1 MSAPTPPMSR
11 PRLRLRAW
19 WTDVLQFV
27 VLTVMVELALHEAVV
42 RAPIDVS
49 DTVRSLL
56 DAVGLAVI
64 IGPLLGWTLYR
75 RHVDARLSQVQTTT
89 FRVPGSPHHRVRI
102 AVHASLLVF
111 GALVGGALWGHLKA
125 EDARRAE
132 GELSTLV
139 SRQRLHAER
148 MMRFASAADSEPA
161 EIGQLTNELASL
173 LEDARRVDVLADR
186 LSHGTTA
193 TARSAWS
200 VLARNRAD
208 RDSLRV
214 SVEAFTL
221 LTFPAERARV
231 ADTIQ
236 QRADALRAHTEVVLD
251 LLQRH
256 QAESVQ
262 QGIRAAWVMAAFLFA
277 MLLGIALV
285 VIEPA
290 VRLLRRQHV
299 AVTTRSVEFERLAQV
314 AQRTAQQLAD
324 AQSMARLGSWSFDS
338 ATRHLQW
345 SAELFQLFGRDSTQ
359 WTPTPELVVDDQYH
373 PDEVPVLL
381 AALQHTQ
388 ETGEPYSLL
397 MRTAERNP
405 AVRWVRAEGRVQRR
419 ADGTRVGLMGT
430 VMDVTDAIEREEA
443 LRQAQQYAEGAN
455 RSKSEFLANMSHEI
469 RTPLTAILGHTDLLR
484 EEAVRSA
491 APRDQV
497 QGLETIQR
505 AGEHL
510 LTVLNDILD
519 ISRIEAGRLE
529 IEPVA
534 CDLPAL
540 LLDVESLMRARAAA
554 KGLTLETRLRNTVP
568 SRVFADPTRV
578 RQILMN
584 LVGNA
589 VKFTAYGRVTIE
601 AGVERA
607 EGQEWLTITVDDTGP
622 GMTEQQESLL
632 FQPFMQADGSV
643 TRRHGGTGLGLAI
656 CRRLA
661 TLMGGHVRLVH
672 TAPGRGSR
680 FELRLVLQPIASAA
694 CVDQLDSTRLELADA
709 AALGAQRPAVLAL
722 RGRILLAED
731 GEDNQ
736 RLIALLLRTAGAEV
750 TVAPNGRQALEAL
763 EWASAAG
770 APFDLL
776 VTDMQMPE
784 MDGYTLAATLRARGE
799 TMPII
804 ALTAHAMA
812 EDRARC
818 LDAGCDDYASK
829 PIDRAALIATCAH
842 WLREEEDLFPQVL
855 YSEMSREPELA
866 ALVARFASALPDR
879 VATIDVALR
888 EGRVDKAV
896 QAAHQLKGAAGSY
909 GYPAVGDLARELEQQ
924 LLRESPDTCGPTM
937 DRLQHFA
944 RAAQRGAQGM
954 TLE

>member
-1 MSAPTPPMSR
+1 
-11 PRLRLRAW
+11 LRAW

-27 VLTVMVELALHEAVV
+27 VLTVIVELALYEAVV
-42 RAPIDVS
+42 LAPIDVS
-49 DTVRSLL
+49 DGMRGLL
-56 DAVGLAVI
+56 NALGLAVI
-64 IGPLLGWTLYR
+64 VGPLLGWTLYR
-75 RHVDARLSQVQTTT
+75 RHVDARLSQVQTGT
-89 FRVPGSPHHRVRI
+89 FRVPGSPHRRVRI

-111 GALVGGALWGHLKA
+111 AALVGGALWGHLKA
-125 EDARRAE
+125 EDSRRAE

-139 SRQRLHAER
+139 SRQRLHSER
-148 MMRFASAADSEPA
+148 MMHFAGAADSEPT
-161 EIGQLTNELASL
+161 EVRHLTNELATL
-173 LEDARRVDVLADR
+173 LEEARRIDLLAAR
-186 LSHGTTA
+186 LGNGTSP
-193 TARSAWS
+193 TARSAWA

-208 RDSLRV
+208 REALRT
-214 SVEAFTL
+214 SVESLAL
-221 LTFPAERARV
+221 LTSPVARSTATVMVQLRAEAM
-231 ADTIQ
+231 
-236 QRADALRAHTEVVLD
+236 RAHTEVVLD

-256 QAESVQ
+256 QAEAVQ
-262 QGIRAAWVMAAFLFA
+262 QGIRGAWVMAAFLFA
-277 MLLGIALV
+277 LLLGIALV

-338 ATRHLQW
+338 ATHQLQW
-345 SAELFQLFGRDSTQ
+345 SAELFQLFGRDNTDGA
-359 WTPTPELVVDDQYH
+359 PTPEQVADEHYH
-373 PDEVPVLL
+373 PDEVPVLR
-381 AALQHTQ
+381 AAIQHTLDS
-388 ETGEPYSLL
+388 GEPYSLL
-397 MRTAERNP
+397 LRTAERNP
-405 AVRWVRAEGRVQRR
+405 SVRWVRAEGRVQRR
-419 ADGTRVGLMGT
+419 ADGTRVGLIGT

-484 EEAVRSA
+484 EDAVRNG
-491 APRDQV
+491 APRDQL

-554 KGLTLETRLRNTVP
+554 KGFTLETRLRNAVP
-568 SRVFADPTRV
+568 SRVVADPTRV

-589 VKFTAYGRVTIE
+589 VKFTEHGRVTIE
-601 AGVERA
+601 AGVEHNA
-607 EGQEWLTITVDDTGP
+607 EQDWLTITVDDTGP
-622 GMTEQQESLL
+622 GMSEQQQTLL
-632 FQPFMQADGSV
+632 FQPFTQADGSV
-643 TRRHGGTGLGLAI
+643 TRRHGGTGLGLTI

-661 TLMGGHVRLVH
+661 TLMGGDVRLLH

-680 FELRLVLQPIASAA
+680 FELRLVLHAIDSAP
-694 CVDQLDSTRLELADA
+694 CIDQLDSTRLEQADA
-709 AALGAQRPAVLAL
+709 AAIGAQRPPVLAL

-736 RLIALLLRTAGAEV
+736 RLIALLLRAAGADV

-784 MDGYTLAATLRARGE
+784 MDGYTLAGTLRARGE

-804 ALTAHAMA
+804 ALTAHAMG
-812 EDRARC
+812 EDRTRC
-818 LDAGCDDYASK
+818 LEAGCDDYASK
-829 PIDRAALIATCAH
+829 PIDRIALIATCAH
-842 WLREEEDLFPQVL
+842 WLRGEQEIFPQVL
-855 YSEMSREPELA
+855 RSEMSGEPELA
-866 ALVARFASALPDR
+866 ELVARFAAALPDR
-879 VATIDVALR
+879 VATIADALR
-888 EGRVDKAV
+888 DGRLDKAT

-909 GYPAVGDLARELEQQ
+909 GYPAVSDLARELEQQ
-924 LLRESPDTCGPTM
+924 LLREGPAGCEQTM

-944 RAAQRGAQGM
+944 RAAQRGAQNM
-954 TLE
+954 TLECVG